1 LDTEQAVFDPKKR
14 RQHLSEAMSLITEEA
29 PACFMW
35 RHKLLWGMN
44 NRIDYKPLP
53 DARIFG
59 MDIKVVKK

>member
-1 LDTEQAVFDPKKR
+1 MKIMSFLTED
-14 RQHLSEAMSLITEEA
+14 A

-44 NRIDYKPLP
+44 NRIDYKPPP
-53 DARIFG
+53 DSLIFG